1 VEETNKRVIEES
13 DKVPKKYLKG
23 KRLISQPLTFFV
35 FQNEGEEWLRG
46 GACPAAD
53 SYRAMVSTGERDILK
68 VAGSDSEGRNKVR
81 MAMEK
86 GDGDGEGGMEGIAEA
101 CPPPDTGR
109 GRGPQDTSSAVSGT
123 K

>member
-1 VEETNKRVIEES
+1 MEETNKRVIEES

-46 GACPAAD
+46 ETCPATD
-53 SYRAMVSTGERDILK
+53 SDRAMVSTEERDSLK

-86 GDGDGEGGMEGIAEA
+86 GGW
-101 CPPPDTGR
+101 R
-109 GRGPQDTSSAVSGT
+109 
-123 K
+123 

>member
-1 VEETNKRVIEES
+1 MEETNKRVIEES

-53 SYRAMVSTGERDILK
+53 SYRAMVSTGERDSLK

-81 MAMEK
+81 MAMKKEK
-86 GDGDGEGGMEGIAEA
+86 GGWKGLRRRVHPRTRARPLKNYMKDI
-101 CPPPDTGR
+101 
-109 GRGPQDTSSAVSGT
+109 VL
-123 K
+123 

>member
-1 VEETNKRVIEES
+1 MEETNKRIIEES

-53 SYRAMVSTGERDILK
+53 SYRAMVSTGERDSLK

-86 GDGDGEGGMEGIAEA
+86 GDENGEG
-101 CPPPDTGR
+101 R
-109 GRGPQDTSSAVSGT
+109 
-123 K
+123 